1 MGKSKFYIKNDKG
14 DFVPVEFEQVFTREW
29 DNKMVWVRMGTEDL
43 PATED
48 EMAQAQEM
56 LDSATVLEL
65 IKNVSFVITS
75 YALDFKVLAS
85 LDDLKSQVLAV
96 RVTGDDDLSKLG
108 GLQKNAKD
116 QLRGSTKKV
125 VVLPAP
131 ITVDEYQEV
140 MKIKRRCDLR
150 KARRGR

>member
-1 MGKSKFYIKNDKG
+1 MSKFYIKTSEDN
-14 DFVPVEFEQVFTREW
+14 FVPVDFEQVFTKDW
-29 DNKMVWVRMGTEDL
+29 DNKMVWVRMGTDDL

-48 EMAQAQEM
+48 EMAMAQEM

-75 YALDFKVLAS
+75 YALDFQILAG
-85 LDDLKSQVLAV
+85 LEDLKRQTVAV

-116 QLRGSTKKV
+116 QLRESVKKV

-150 KARRGR
+150 KSRRGR